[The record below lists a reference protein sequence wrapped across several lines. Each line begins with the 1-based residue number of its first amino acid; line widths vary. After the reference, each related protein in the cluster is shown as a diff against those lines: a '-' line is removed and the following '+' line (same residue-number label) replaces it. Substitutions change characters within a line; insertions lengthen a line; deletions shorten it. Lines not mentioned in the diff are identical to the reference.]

1 MKDIT
6 EDCVET
12 CASFICLKVEKS
24 VRILRPV
31 PDKTLVIIALGRLHT
46 ANGMF
51 HGVDLPPG
59 ESIIVS
65 DDKPQ
70 YFDGG
75 KQGGGLGI
83 VLLIKFKST
92 H

>member
-6 EDCVET
+6 KDCVER
-12 CASFICLKVEKS
+12 CGFFICLKVEKS
-24 VRILRPV
+24 SRISRPV

-59 ESIIVS
+59 ESIVVS
-65 DDKPQ
+65 GDKPQ

-83 VLLIKFKST
+83 VFFIKFKST